1 MQGRRTENQ
10 RPAEEFLR
18 LQDFTGSSRVSVRM
32 DPDGKIDVPQL
43 IFRLFF
49 LISHLSKRGRWCGSV
64 WGGVG
69 GDICASLLSVN
80 KCVCL
85 LSIPY

>member
-18 LQDFTGSSRVSVRM
+18 LQDSTGSSRVSVRM
-32 DPDGKIDVPQL
+32 DPEGKTDVPQL

-49 LISHLSKRGRWCGSV
+49 LISHLSKRGRWCRSV
-64 WGGVG
+64 CVG
-69 GDICASLLSVN
+69 GDICASLLSVS